1 MSEVITFT
9 QKRLSL
15 LEVPTSK
22 RVTYRDKTLQG
33 FQLVIYPSGVKSFY
47 VYKRIGK
54 QPERVFI
61 GNWPLMDV
69 EEARRKAQE
78 ILGKIASGEFVL
90 PKQVVACPVPAP
102 VMSFGELFAKYL
114 ELHAKPRK
122 KTWAED
128 ERQYRVYLQH
138 WAKRPIDGITKL
150 EVTELHQTLGDK
162 HGHYQANRV
171 LALLKSMFE
180 KARDWDLLLGSNPC
194 SATEKFEE
202 VARERFL
209 QSDELVRFFRAL
221 NDESNT
227 TIRDYFLMLLFT
239 GVRRTA
245 VLKMRWDEINWLD
258 KTWSI
263 KPENAKSGKSQIV
276 PLVSTAY
283 ELLQVRRQNV
293 EGEWVF
299 PARLGAKQGH
309 LTEPKRGWDRLLKRA
324 QLEDLRLHD
333 LRRSMGSWQAKK
345 GYSLVTI
352 GKTLHHSSPAS
363 TAVYAR
369 LDIETV
375 REAMED
381 TIETMLKLSKIK
393 SPS

>member
-15 LEVPTSK
+15 LATPVGK
-22 RVTYRDKTLQG
+22 RVAYRDKTLQG
-33 FQLVIYPSGVKSFY
+33 FQLVIYPSGVKSFF

-54 QPERVFI
+54 RPERVFV

-78 ILGKIASGEFVL
+78 ILGKIAAGEFVL
-90 PKQVVACPVPAP
+90 PKQVAACPAPASI
-102 VMSFGELFAKYL
+102 MSFGELFAKYL
-114 ELHAKPRK
+114 EIHAKPRK

-128 ERQYRVYLQH
+128 ERQYRVYLKH
-138 WAKRPIDGITKL
+138 WAKRPINSITKL
-150 EVTELHQTLGDK
+150 EVTELHQSLGDK

-171 LALLKSMFE
+171 LALVKSVFE
-180 KARDWDLLLGSNPC
+180 KARDWDLLFGSNPC

-209 QSDELVRFFRAL
+209 QSDELGRFFSAL
-221 NDESNT
+221 NEESNT

-239 GVRRTA
+239 GARRTS

-258 KTWSI
+258 RTWFI

-293 EGEWVF
+293 DSEWVF

-375 REAMED
+375 RDAMED
-381 TIETMLKLSKIK
+381 TVNTLINLGRSKNNF
-393 SPS
+393 